1 MKLSVIIVSYNVK
14 YYLAQCLRSVE
25 KAIGVLE
32 CGQQGDA
39 NGDTAEIIVVDNHSQ
54 DGTVEYLE
62 HCFPASR
69 YPNLHVV
76 ACTHSNVSGRADNR
90 STPKSESEPVLLLN
104 PDTIIGEH
112 VLKDAVSFMRSHPH
126 AGALGVRMAKVM
138 GNWTG
143 FSLQLYK
150 NLFAEGTHHSLTAA
164 LVNTVTIALIT
175 ATVSTLFGTLTA
187 IGIYNL
193 RNRYARNA
201 IQFVNN
207 IPILNGDIIIGISLF
222 LLFIT
227 LGIPQGYTT
236 VVLSHITFCLPY
248 VILSVM
254 PRLKQMNPNLYE
266 AALDLGASPMQALRK
281 VIIPEILPGMI
292 SGFMLAI
299 TMSIDDFAVTIFTIG
314 NEGLETLST
323 FIYADAR
330 KGGLTPELRPLSTI
344 IFALVLVMLIIINK
358 RSEKN
363 KKK

>member
-1 MKLSVIIVSYNVK
+1 MMNSLFTRDMMKKIFCQGYLWLLLLLLYSPILIIV
-14 YYLAQCLRSVE
+14 
-25 KAIGVLE
+25 I
-32 CGQQGDA
+32 
-39 NGDTAEIIVVDNHSQ
+39 
-54 DGTVEYLE
+54 
-62 HCFPASR
+62 F
-69 YPNLHVV
+69 
-76 ACTHSNVSGRADNR
+76 
-90 STPKSESEPVLLLN
+90 
-104 PDTIIGEH
+104 
-112 VLKDAVSFMRSHPH
+112 SFTEAR
-126 AGALGVRMAKVM
+126 VM

-164 LVNTVTIALIT
+164 LINTITIALIT
-175 ATVSTLFGTLTA
+175 ATVSTIFGTLTA

-344 IFALVLVMLIIINK
+344 IFVLVLVMLIIINR
-358 RSEKN
+358 RSDKN